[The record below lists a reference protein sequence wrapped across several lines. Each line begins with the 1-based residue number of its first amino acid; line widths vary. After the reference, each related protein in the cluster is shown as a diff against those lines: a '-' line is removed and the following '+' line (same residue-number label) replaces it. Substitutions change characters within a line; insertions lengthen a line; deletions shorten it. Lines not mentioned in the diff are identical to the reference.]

1 MHGGTAVERGE
12 ERTVTGDRPR
22 ITIGLPTYNG
32 ERYLEQAIDSILRQD
47 FADFELLV
55 ADNASQDRSSAIV
68 EAAGASDHRVRYLGS
83 DRNRGASWNFNRV
96 VAEARGE
103 YFKWV
108 ADDDTYG
115 PAFLSSCVSVL
126 DSSADVVLC
135 YAQAIEIDEQG
146 QVIEER
152 GPTNVADL
160 SDPAGRFRAVMLDE
174 IYCYAIFGLM
184 RTAVLRSTG
193 LIGPFAQSD
202 RVLLAELAL
211 HGRFVECP
219 EPMFHHREHPGRSM
233 HAFVDDRDRLRWFD
247 PSLDGSRTLPRWRL
261 GAEYARAVQ
270 RAGRRLPPSTRVRS
284 TWQLVPWGVANRRV
298 LSREAARSVVRRGHE
313 LVTHRK
319 PAPT

>member
-1 MHGGTAVERGE
+1 MRGDTAVERGE
-12 ERTVTGDRPR
+12 EWTVTGDRPR

-32 ERYLEQAIDSILRQD
+32 ERYLQEAIDSILKQD

-55 ADNASQDRSSAIV
+55 ADNASQDRTPAIV
-68 EAAGASDHRVRYLGS
+68 EAAAAADHRVRYLGS
-83 DRNRGASWNFNRV
+83 DRNRGASWNFNRL

-115 PAFLSSCVSVL
+115 PGFLSSCVSVL

-135 YAQAIEIDEQG
+135 YAQALEIDEQG

-152 GPTNVADL
+152 GRTNVADL
-160 SDPAGRFRAVMLDE
+160 PDPAERFRAVMLHE
-174 IYCYAIFGLM
+174 IYCYAVFGLM

-233 HAFVDDRDRLRWFD
+233 YAFVDDRDRLRWFD
-247 PSLDGSRTLPRWRL
+247 PNLDGSRTLPRWRL
-261 GAEYARAVQ
+261 GAEYTRAVR
-270 RAGRRLPPSTRVRS
+270 RAGRRLPPGIRVRS

-313 LVTHRK
+313 LVTHRR